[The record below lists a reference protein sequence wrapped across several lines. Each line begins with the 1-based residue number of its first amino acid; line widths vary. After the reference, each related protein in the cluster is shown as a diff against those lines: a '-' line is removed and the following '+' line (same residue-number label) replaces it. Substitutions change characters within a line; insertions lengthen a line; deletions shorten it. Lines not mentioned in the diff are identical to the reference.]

1 MNRAD
6 VIDRVDALI
15 AAWNAQDVATFVSL
29 LTDDIW
35 WHDLAMPAPP
45 IIGRTAAQSFV
56 ESVLRAFPYMRYE
69 LRNSICIS
77 EDGTSCVVPWVI
89 SATNTGYFTPPG
101 FAPTGRRVRFEGLDY
116 LTFRDGLVA
125 RIETR
130 FDPAQPVEQ
139 LLGLRLRP
147 RPGSMRERALVLL
160 QRVKAAWIRRSNARV
175 G

>member
-6 VIDRVDALI
+6 VINRVDALVV
-15 AAWNAQDVATFVSL
+15 AWNAQDVETFVSL

-35 WHDLAMPAPP
+35 WHDLGMPTPP
-45 IIGRTAAQSFV
+45 IIGRTAVREFV
-56 ESVLRAFPYMRYE
+56 ESVLRAFPDMRYE
-69 LRNSICIS
+69 IRNPVCVS

-89 SATNTGYFTPPG
+89 NATNTGYLTPPG
-101 FAPTGRRVRFEGLDY
+101 FAPTGRRVRLEGLDY

-130 FDPAQPVEQ
+130 FDPAEPIEQ
-139 LLGLRLRP
+139 LFGLRLRP
-147 RPGSMRERALVLL
+147 RPGSMRERAVVLL
-160 QRVKAAWIRRSNARV
+160 QRVRAAWIRRRNNRV